1 MRHLSTRVGSRLK
14 PGLRFWTTLLVLIT
28 VLTLPSASVPAS
40 FSASRQ
46 PVQPDQISFFG
57 MNTYFTGLERINND
71 GDDGIATLIA
81 LGRAAGVEWAR
92 EELSWGNLERRGKN
106 RWDWRYFDRR
116 LRQLAEAG
124 YGIVGMLL
132 TTPAWARVADCEERI
147 QRYAAAGVYA
157 EDYWCPPAD
166 VQDFADYVYAMV
178 ERYNGDGYRDAPG
191 SPRVAVWQIWNEPN
205 AWETW
210 PGTPAEYGALLQAG
224 YAAVKAADP
233 TAIVLT
239 GGLYVLDGHWADTIG
254 HSDGLRF
261 LDAAL
266 VAVPGAW
273 HAFDALAIHPYLP
286 DVAPDQPGIL
296 SQVTLWGRIATS
308 RDWLASRTRLY
319 GGGLRLIWISEV
331 GWSTCNP
338 AESYCRPH
346 PSSVAQEPQSDI
358 PPVAPDYR
366 LVAPAYPHL
375 ATTTIGKTETEQANY
390 LVRAHVIA
398 LAAGVQHMS
407 YFQLEDK
414 FDGSRRDF
422 WQAASILYPRHEN
435 YRPKQAYYAYTN
447 LTRQL
452 AHATYL
458 GPGALHTFH
467 YDPQQQHHP
476 VDRYHFRF
484 RRIDRVLVD
493 VLWRNGPAEEV
504 SLALEAGHN
513 AALVTREGQHLAF
526 TAESGMACF
535 TVSEEPV
542 YLRQGLPPVLAVQP
556 QVLTLLAAADDA
568 PRMSTL
574 AISNTGAGEISWI
587 ASSNVAWLQPV
598 PATGQGWQSGLTL
611 QANPAGLATGV
622 HEGVLHIN
630 SNGGTQDVAVR
641 LIVLPEVWRLYF
653 PIVAR

>member
-1 MRHLSTRVGSRLK
+1 MTRGMQWII
-14 PGLRFWTTLLVLIT
+14 RFYTTVLVLVLIT
-28 VLTLPSASVPAS
+28 APTVSSPTVPAS
-40 FSASRQ
+40 FSASLQ
-46 PVQPDQISFFG
+46 SVQPDQISFFG
-57 MNTYFTGLERINND
+57 MNTYITGLERINND

-124 YGIVGMLL
+124 YGIIGMLL
-132 TTPAWARVADCEERI
+132 TTPAWARVADCEERT

-157 EDYWCPPAD
+157 EDYWCPPAN

-266 VAVPGAW
+266 AAVPEAW
-273 HAFDALAIHPYLP
+273 YAFDALAIHPYLP

-308 RDWLASRTRLY
+308 RDWLASRTRFY
-319 GGGLRLIWISEV
+319 GGRLRPIWISEV

-338 AESYCRPH
+338 AESFCSPYPGG
-346 PSSVAQEPQSDI
+346 VAQGPQSDT
-358 PPVAPDYR
+358 PRVVPDYR
-366 LVAPAYPHL
+366 LVTPAYPHL
-375 ATTTIGKTETEQANY
+375 AATTIGKTETEQANY

-398 LAAGVQHMS
+398 LAAGVQHVS
-407 YFQLEDK
+407 YFQLADK
-414 FDGSRRDF
+414 FVDTRRDF
-422 WQAASILYPRHEN
+422 WQAASIVYPKREN
-435 YRPKQAYYAYTN
+435 YRPKQAYYAYAN

-452 AHATYL
+452 AGAAYV
-458 GPGALHTFH
+458 GPGILHTFA
-467 YDPQQQHHP
+467 YDAQQHHHP

-484 RRIDRVLVD
+484 QRPDRVLVD
-493 VLWRNGPAEEV
+493 VLWRNGGTEV
-504 SLALEAGHN
+504 ISLPLEAGHN
-513 AALVTREGQHLAF
+513 STLVTLGGQHLAF
-526 TAESGMACF
+526 TAESGIARF

-542 YLRQGLPPVLAVQP
+542 YLRQGIPPVLEVQP

-568 PRMSTL
+568 SRISTL
-574 AISNTGAGEISWI
+574 VIRNLGAGEISWS
-587 ASSNVAWLQPV
+587 ASSNVTWLQPV
-598 PATGQGWQSGLTL
+598 SAVGRGWQSGLTL
-611 QANPAGLATGV
+611 QANPTGLATGV
-622 HEGVLHIN
+622 HEGILHIN
-630 SNGGTQDVAVR
+630 SNGGTQNVTVR
-641 LIVLPEVWRLYF
+641 LIVLPEVWRLYI

>member
-1 MRHLSTRVGSRLK
+1 MRHLYTRVGW
-14 PGLRFWTTLLVLIT
+14 PVLVLLCIPSLIVPSPSVPTT
-28 VLTLPSASVPAS
+28 VSASGH
-40 FSASRQ
+40 SA
-46 PVQPDQISFFG
+46 QPDQISFFG
-57 MNTYFTGLERINND
+57 MNTYITGLERINND

-124 YGIVGMLL
+124 YGIIGMLL

-157 EDYWCPPAD
+157 EDYWCPPAN
-166 VQDFADYVYAMV
+166 VQDFADYVYAV
-178 ERYNGDGYRDAPG
+178 VQRYNGNGYRDAPG

-239 GGLYVLDGHWADTIG
+239 GGLYVLDGHWANTIG

-296 SQVTLWGRIATS
+296 SLVTLWGRIATS
-308 RDWLASRTRLY
+308 RDWLAARTQYY
-319 GGGLRLIWISEV
+319 GGLIRPIWISEI

-338 AESYCRPH
+338 DESYCRPH
-346 PSSVAQEPQSDI
+346 PAGVADGLDGARPR
-358 PPVAPDYR
+358 VVPDYR
-366 LVAPAYPHL
+366 LVGPMYPQL
-375 ATTTIGKTETEQANY
+375 TATTIGKTETEQANY

-398 LAAGVQHMS
+398 LAAGVQHVS

-414 FDGSRRDF
+414 FDDSRRDF
-422 WQAASILYPRHEN
+422 WQAASILYSKNEN
-435 YRPKQAYYAYTN
+435 YRPKKAYYAYTN

-452 AHATYL
+452 AHAVYI
-458 GPGALHTFH
+458 GPGALHTFR

-484 RRIDRVLVD
+484 RRMDRVMVD

-513 AALVTREGQHLAF
+513 AALVTREGQYLAF
-526 TAESGMACF
+526 TAETGIAQF
-535 TVSEEPV
+535 TISEEPV
-542 YLRQGLPPVLAVQP
+542 YLRQGLPPVLEVQP
-556 QVLTLLAAADDA
+556 QVLTLLAATDDA
-568 PRMSTL
+568 PRMATL
-574 AISNTGAGEISWI
+574 AISNMGAGEIIWN
-587 ASSNVAWLQPV
+587 ASSDVPWLQPV
-598 PATGQGWQSGLTL
+598 TATGQGWQSQLMI

-622 HEGVLHIN
+622 HEGVLQIN
-630 SNGGTQDVAVR
+630 SNGGTQDVAVQ
-641 LIVLPEVWRLYF
+641 LMVVPHVWRLYV
-653 PIVAR
+653 PMIARS